1 MNRQNIGKGLKEELL
16 KGYDIVRISRWSF
29 QIFSNEKSLNQE
41 TRDIL
46 EELFSME
53 NDPQFELSQ
62 EELTQLANKLSEE
75 VSMQKDIYILELV
88 DSKITRYFNKS
99 VYISD
104 LIYDLESYL
113 NQLTT
118 VDDQWKKDF
127 RTIWLDI
134 EVAYSL
140 ALNQGL
146 ENLTEEGTVLA
157 ENSLHNLKK
166 MARDKINDLRAHE
179 NE

>member
-1 MNRQNIGKGLKEELL
+1 MT
-16 KGYDIVRISRWSF
+16 
-29 QIFSNEKSLNQE
+29 NQE
-41 TRDIL
+41 DSI
-46 EELFSME
+46 
-53 NDPQFELSQ
+53 
-62 EELTQLANKLSEE
+62 
-75 VSMQKDIYILELV
+75 QKDMNILELI
-88 DSKITRYFNKS
+88 DLKITRYFNNS

-140 ALNQGL
+140 ALDQEL
-146 ENLTEEGTVLA
+146 ENLTEEGTFLTG
-157 ENSLHNLKK
+157 NSLHNLKK
-166 MARDKINDLRAHE
+166 MTQDKIKDLRAHE

>member
-1 MNRQNIGKGLKEELL
+1 MT
-16 KGYDIVRISRWSF
+16 
-29 QIFSNEKSLNQE
+29 NQE
-41 TRDIL
+41 D
-46 EELFSME
+46 
-53 NDPQFELSQ
+53 
-62 EELTQLANKLSEE
+62 
-75 VSMQKDIYILELV
+75 SMQKDINILELI
-88 DSKITRYFNKS
+88 DSKIARYFNKS

-140 ALNQGL
+140 ALDQGL
-146 ENLTEEGTVLA
+146 ENLTEEGTVLT
-157 ENSLHNLKK
+157 ENSLLNLKK
-166 MARDKINDLRAHE
+166 MTQNKIIDLKAHK

>member
-1 MNRQNIGKGLKEELL
+1 MT
-16 KGYDIVRISRWSF
+16 
-29 QIFSNEKSLNQE
+29 NQE
-41 TRDIL
+41 D
-46 EELFSME
+46 
-53 NDPQFELSQ
+53 
-62 EELTQLANKLSEE
+62 
-75 VSMQKDIYILELV
+75 SMQKDINILELI
-88 DSKITRYFNKS
+88 DLKIARYLNKS

-118 VDDQWKKDF
+118 IDAQWKKDF

-140 ALNQGL
+140 ALDQGL
-146 ENLTEEGTVLA
+146 ENLTQEGAVLT
-157 ENSLHNLKK
+157 ESSLLNLKT
-166 MARDKINDLRAHE
+166 MTQNKIIDLKAHK

>member
-1 MNRQNIGKGLKEELL
+1 MNNEGLSCIICGKAQ
-16 KGYDIVRISRWSF
+16 D
-29 QIFSNEKSLNQE
+29 
-41 TRDIL
+41 
-46 EELFSME
+46 
-53 NDPQFELSQ
+53 DPPWGED
-62 EELTQLANKLSEE
+62 
-75 VSMQKDIYILELV
+75 SMQKDINILELI
-88 DSKITRYFNKS
+88 DLKITRYFNKV

-140 ALNQGL
+140 ALDEGL
-146 ENLTEEGTVLA
+146 EKLTEEGAVLT
-157 ENSLHNLKK
+157 ENSLLNLKTMTQNK
-166 MARDKINDLRAHE
+166 LIDLKAHK

>member
-1 MNRQNIGKGLKEELL
+1 M
-16 KGYDIVRISRWSF
+16 
-29 QIFSNEKSLNQE
+29 
-41 TRDIL
+41 IL
-46 EELFSME
+46 
-53 NDPQFELSQ
+53 
-62 EELTQLANKLSEE
+62 
-75 VSMQKDIYILELV
+75 VQKDINILELI
-88 DSKITRYFNKS
+88 DLKITRYFNKV

-140 ALNQGL
+140 ALDEGL
-146 ENLTEEGTVLA
+146 ENLAEEGAVLT
-157 ENSLHNLKK
+157 ENSLLNLKTMTQNK
-166 MARDKINDLRAHE
+166 LIDDLATIF
-179 NE
+179 